1 MQSHVNVKKDKMK
14 KTTNLINIDEKEPE
28 LRPEYVE
35 KIKRMEKDKRK
46 PIRIKNIDDL
56 FVDE

>member
-1 MQSHVNVKKDKMK
+1 MQSHANVKKNKVK
-14 KTTNLINIDEKEPE
+14 KTTTLINIDEKEPE

-46 PIRIKNIDDL
+46 PIKYK
-56 FVDE
+56 F